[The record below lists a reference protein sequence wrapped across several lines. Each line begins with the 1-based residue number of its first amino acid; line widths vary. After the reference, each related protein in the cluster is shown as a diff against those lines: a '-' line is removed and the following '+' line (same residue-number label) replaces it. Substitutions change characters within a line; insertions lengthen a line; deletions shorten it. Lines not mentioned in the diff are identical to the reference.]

1 MVRQNKYNTYRI
13 TCKKNSLKK
22 IYLQMTYFNDIYI
35 KTIAFSINKDRQLLD
50 YKTKYLHPLNMII
63 SLFLTEIDCNPYI
76 SIKTDKNLI
85 YSIQF

>member
-1 MVRQNKYNTYRI
+1 
-13 TCKKNSLKK
+13 
-22 IYLQMTYFNDIYI
+22 MTYFNDIYI

-63 SLFLTEIDCNPYI
+63 SLFLMEIDCNPYI

-85 YSIQF
+85 YTIQF

>member
-1 MVRQNKYNTYRI
+1 
-13 TCKKNSLKK
+13 
-22 IYLQMTYFNDIYI
+22 MTYFNDIYI

-63 SLFLTEIDCNPYI
+63 SLFLTEIVCNPYI

-85 YSIQF
+85 YTIQF